1 MMSQKNS
8 FQTAKVLTL
17 SGGHFT
23 HDLYSAFLPPLLPL
37 LVENLSLSMT
47 LAGFLT
53 VVFRIPSLA
62 NPFMGLYID
71 RINLRLLFVFGPLL
85 TAVCMVFLGAAPN
98 YFVLCLLMFAG
109 GISSAVLHVSG
120 PVLIAQASGVQ
131 LGKGMSAW
139 MVAGELARTLG
150 PLFCVGAV
158 TYFGINRMWPS
169 VFVAVVVTIFLF
181 RFCRNMTTKSEV
193 KEKSW
198 HSAWISLRPVVLPLG
213 GLLFA
218 RAFILNGLSNYLP
231 VYMVNRG
238 STILIGGAAL
248 TLLELSGTVGTF
260 FGGVSSDNWGRK
272 PILLWSLAVSP
283 FLLLLFVLSSGIVG
297 TFLLFLLGLTTFTCS
312 PVLLALVQDFS
323 DGHRGAANGIYMG
336 LNFVITALV
345 LLLMGWLA
353 DNIGFQKAFLV
364 SAVLAFLA
372 MPCGF
377 LLPWKRIE
385 N

>member
-1 MMSQKNS
+1 MSNKKS
-8 FQTAKVLTL
+8 FQTAKVLIL

-53 VVFRIPSLA
+53 VIFRIPSLA

-71 RINLRLLFVFGPLL
+71 RINLQSLFVFGPLL
-85 TAVCMVFLGAAPN
+85 TAFCMVFLGAVSN
-98 YFVLCLLMFAG
+98 YFWLCLLMFAG

-120 PVLIAQASGVQ
+120 PVLIAQTSGTQ

-139 MVAGELARTLG
+139 MVAGELARTFG
-150 PLFCVGAV
+150 PLFCVSGVA
-158 TYFGINRMWPS
+158 YFGINRMWPL
-169 VFVAVVVTIFLF
+169 VFVAVVLTVFLF
-181 RFCRNMTTKSEV
+181 RFCRNMTTKSEI

-198 HSAWISLRPVVLPLG
+198 HTAWISLRPFVLPLA

-260 FGGVSSDNWGRK
+260 LGGVFSDNWGRK

-283 FLLLLFVLSSGIVG
+283 FLFLLFILSSGIAGAV
-297 TFLLFLLGLTTFTCS
+297 LLVLLGLTTFSCS

-323 DGHRGAANGIYMG
+323 GGHRGAANGIYMG
-336 LNFVITALV
+336 LNFVFTALV
-345 LLLMGWLA
+345 VLLIGWLA
-353 DNIGFQKAFLV
+353 DNIGFQKAFLL
-364 SAVLAFLA
+364 SAFFAFLA
-372 MPCGF
+372 MPCAF